1 MQPEQQAVGTN
12 TDTPEVPVMSTPE
25 VAPEATD
32 AIATPEAVVA
42 EITEVVSETAT
53 AADVPEIV
61 TETTEVASASAA
73 TVPAASNRTRLIA
86 AGVLVGALAIAAGA
100 YWYLNYAGGAPVEIG
115 GVSYPAVVAVV
126 NGEKVSAEQ
135 FKQSYDQAAAIATQ
149 QGFDPS
155 TDESV
160 RKEVETQALTILVNT
175 VLMKQ
180 EAAKGGFVATDEKV
194 QEEVAKLETQ
204 FGGAEQLATVLAG
217 AGLDD
222 AAMRKDL
229 RDQIVVDAYLA
240 STPEVQA
247 ISLTDEE
254 VRAYYDGAAAQME
267 EVPPYEE
274 VEGQIREQL
283 MYEKRGTATA
293 AVIERVRAE
302 ATIEMK
308 I

>member
-32 AIATPEAVVA
+32 AVATPEAVVA
-42 EITEVVSETAT
+42 EITEVV
-53 AADVPEIV
+53 
-61 TETTEVASASAA
+61 TETTEAADVAAVTSDMPEAV
-73 TVPAASNRTRLIA
+73 VPAASNRTRLIA

-100 YWYLNYAGGAPVEIG
+100 YWYLNYAGGAPVEVG

>member
-42 EITEVVSETAT
+42 EITEVV
-53 AADVPEIV
+53 
-61 TETTEVASASAA
+61 TETTEAVDVAAVTSDMPEAVVPTAS
-73 TVPAASNRTRLIA
+73 TRTRLIA

-100 YWYLNYAGGAPVEIG
+100 YWYLNYAGGAPVEVG

-283 MYEKRGTATA
+283 LYEKRGTATA